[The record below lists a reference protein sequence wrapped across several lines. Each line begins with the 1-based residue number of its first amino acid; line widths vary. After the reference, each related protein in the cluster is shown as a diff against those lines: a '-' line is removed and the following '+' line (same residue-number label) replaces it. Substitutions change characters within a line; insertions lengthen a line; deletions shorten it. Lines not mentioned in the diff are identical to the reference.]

1 MPGEGSAR
9 ICGVESGKAAPLL
22 GGPPGVELHTVVEE
36 LPSWVIGVMF
46 PVVVMTIG
54 VGIAPNGEV
63 DAMVA
68 AGVIVDDVV
77 IVVVPGIDVE
87 IGTVEN
93 VGTGTAVKEGCGRGG
108 TAGGCGAGMVEPGN
122 TLAYDVS
129 GCWENVNGATALPA
143 VGVEELGCNAGI
155 VGAA

>member
-1 MPGEGSAR
+1 
-9 ICGVESGKAAPLL
+9 
-22 GGPPGVELHTVVEE
+22 
-36 LPSWVIGVMF
+36 MF

-54 VGIAPNGEV
+54 VGIVPNGEV
-63 DAMVA
+63 DAIAA

-87 IGTVEN
+87 IGTVED

-108 TAGGCGAGMVEPGN
+108 IAGVCGTGTVEPGK
-122 TLAYDVS
+122 TLANDVS
-129 GCWENVNGATALPA
+129 GCWENVSGATALPV
-143 VGVEELGCNAGI
+143 VGVGEPGGSAEI